1 MGRWR
6 RGRLI
11 YLREVELFEA
21 LKAVY
26 PDLTPLSATDR
37 ADGITHDAYVEMK
50 CRRTHYPTLLIE
62 KKKWDYL
69 AEIRARTG
77 ARTLYIN
84 STPQGVYQF
93 DLGVINEPEWELKAL
108 PDKTDFANSGKV
120 EKLCGFLDIRHSEL
134 LLV

>member
-6 RGRLI
+6 GRRLI

-21 LKAVY
+21 LKSVY

-37 ADGITHDAYVEMK
+37 ADGITNDAYIEMK

-69 AEIRARTG
+69 ADIRARTG

-93 DLGVINEPEWELKAL
+93 DLGAINEPEWQLKAL

>member
-1 MGRWR
+1 VGRWG

-11 YLREVELFEA
+11 YTREVELFEA
-21 LKAVY
+21 IKTIY
-26 PDLTPLSATDR
+26 PDLMPLSATDR
-37 ADGITHDAYVEMK
+37 ADGVTHDAYVELK
-50 CRRTHYPTLLIE
+50 CRRTHYDGLLIE

-84 STPQGVYQF
+84 ATPKGVYQF
-93 DLGVINEPEWELKAL
+93 DLGLLEAPEWVKRVL
-108 PDKTDFANSGKV
+108 PTKTDFAGSSDITKEV
-120 EKLCGFLDIRHSEL
+120 GFLDIRLAEL